1 MKIAFLDSHTAAKIA
16 AGEVITD
23 PAAAVKEL
31 VENSIDAGAKDIR
44 IEIEDGGKRLIRV
57 IDDGEGINEADV
69 FNAFERHATSKIK
82 KIDDLD
88 NLETLGFRGEALAS
102 MAAIS
107 KVYLRTSDSDDGLGT
122 YVRLSEGKREKRAIP
137 YKKGTSI
144 SIGELFFNTPA
155 RLKHMKKPGE
165 ENKKVIQMVQVLA
178 MSHPEVSFSLVLD
191 GSQALKTPGKG
202 DLENTLRSLFGEKFD
217 QALFKADYKNAPME
231 IKGFLGNPYYTK
243 KNRDYQ
249 FVFVN
254 NRYVKEIKINK
265 AIEDA
270 YDNTVMINQHPVF
283 ILNIKLP
290 SDMLDVNIHPA
301 KTKIKILNESL
312 VMLLLKS
319 GVRKIIRENLAEKKS
334 NGDSKETN
342 REKSY
347 FKFEDNSADVISVE
361 EMNISKFEVDQ
372 RQSNVFLSNK
382 ENKEVLTEDT
392 VLENPIDRIKAIEKA
407 NEPSKIEALFK
418 NAKLVGQ
425 LFKTYILLE
434 KPGEQIVLI
443 DQHAAHERIIFEK
456 ITEDIK
462 SSKKTTQS
470 IIPLKLKLL
479 PDKYEFLKQNSEVF
493 AKLGFD
499 YDEFGENSIVVRG
512 VPCLLDEPAEPE
524 LLIKILDDFNDGKIE
539 ELETKIIISAC
550 KKAVKGNQYL
560 DASEINELLD
570 LLKKC
575 NMPFTCPHGRPVAM
589 SMTKYEMEKLFKRIV

>member
-122 YVRLSEGKREKRAIP
+122 YVRLSEGKREKRAIS

-144 SIGELFFNTPA
+144 SIEELFFNTPA

-539 ELETKIIISAC
+539 ELEMKIIISAC

>member
-122 YVRLSEGKREKRAIP
+122 YVRLSEGKKEKRAIS

-144 SIGELFFNTPA
+144 SIEELFFNTPA

>member
-122 YVRLSEGKREKRAIP
+122 YVRLSEGKREKRAIS

-144 SIGELFFNTPA
+144 SIEELFFNTPA

-217 QALFKADYKNAPME
+217 QALLKADYKNAPME

>member
-122 YVRLSEGKREKRAIP
+122 YVRLSEGKREKRAIS

-144 SIGELFFNTPA
+144 SIEELFFNTPA

>member
-1 MKIAFLDSHTAAKIA
+1 
-16 AGEVITD
+16 
-23 PAAAVKEL
+23 
-31 VENSIDAGAKDIR
+31 
-44 IEIEDGGKRLIRV
+44 
-57 IDDGEGINEADV
+57 
-69 FNAFERHATSKIK
+69 
-82 KIDDLD
+82 
-88 NLETLGFRGEALAS
+88 
-102 MAAIS
+102 
-107 KVYLRTSDSDDGLGT
+107 
-122 YVRLSEGKREKRAIP
+122 
-137 YKKGTSI
+137 
-144 SIGELFFNTPA
+144 
-155 RLKHMKKPGE
+155 MKKPGE